1 MEILKRFQASRYVR
15 QLQSGERLQDA
26 QLIEARTQ
34 LGAMGASAVRALFD
48 GLGSS
53 HATPATLD
61 VLVSLV
67 SQDTLSSFVEGLR
80 SQSPYVMDAVAQVLS
95 TADTYDASQLLAL
108 YADERVQRAHLE
120 RVLEAQSNRVP
131 PTTLLRVLPNLG
143 KEARNSALRM
153 IERVSDPAILSDVIE
168 LSKHPEWWIRMHMA
182 RLLARVPGP
191 AANAAVSK
199 LVKDENGAVRL
210 EAVRSVARMKATQAI
225 PALCTRLRDQD
236 LKVQTSAIE
245 ALVGL
250 ADVSAVPHLLDALK
264 DESEYVRRGAVEVL
278 NQVVTVDAIK
288 DLVHALKDADW
299 WVRVR
304 SADALGT
311 LGGPRVVDAVLE
323 LTRDPDDFARRY
335 AIEILNTVPDSRAVP
350 ALIEALEDED
360 WWVRERAVD
369 ALGKS
374 GEGSAVEP
382 LLRMMG
388 RDARALPL
396 CVRALGA
403 IGGESVVE
411 PLCRLAESA
420 DPEARRESLQ
430 ALVGLVSR
438 ELPEPLRQNI
448 VAVLD
453 KAGMRVTRNTQ
464 KPMNVRG
471 TRGPDAK
478 GAGAASD
485 PASPAAGAGAG
496 SNTSG
501 ATGTPGLT
509 VPETAATPDAP
520 KLNMQKLA
528 PGAELAGRFRV
539 VQRIGGG
546 GFGTV
551 YLVEDVIVKESL
563 VLKILSP
570 QLSLDPTMIR
580 RFVQELKLSRRISHP
595 SVIRI
600 YDLLELDGSHAISME
615 HFPARDLG
623 ALLRQDGPLSPAR
636 AMHIAEQT
644 LEGLSAAHAA
654 GVFHRDIKPANLLVG
669 DGDQVKIVDFGL
681 ASVGHNAHSRLTQS
695 GILVGTPEYIAPE
708 QITGTDV
715 DARCDLY
722 SLGVVLYEAM
732 SGKQPFSGTNAVN
745 VLFQHLEPNVPA
757 LSTVAAGIPTTVSDV
772 VMKAMSRHAADRPAS
787 ATAMLEMV
795 RAAL

>member
-1 MEILKRFQASRYVR
+1 MEILKRFQAGRYVR
-15 QLQSGERLQDA
+15 QLQSGARLGDA
-26 QLIEARTQ
+26 QLLEARAQ
-34 LGAMGASAVRALFD
+34 LEAMGASGVRALFD
-48 GLGSS
+48 GLGSAP
-53 HATPATLD
+53 ATPQTLD
-61 VLVSLV
+61 ILERLV
-67 SQDTLSSFVEGLR
+67 SQDTLGLFAEGLR
-80 SQSPYVMDAVAQVLS
+80 SPTPHVVDAATQVLIR
-95 TADTYDASQLLAL
+95 ANTYDATQLLAL
-108 YADERVQRAHLE
+108 YADERISRARLE
-120 RVLEAQSNRVP
+120 AILEAQSKNVQP
-131 PTTLLRVLPNLG
+131 ITLLRVLPNLG
-143 KEARNSALRM
+143 KEARTCAFRM
-153 IERVSDPAILSDVIE
+153 LDRIVDSSILGDAVE
-168 LSKHPEWWIRMHMA
+168 LTQHPEWWIRLHVA
-182 RLLARVPGP
+182 RLLSRIPGP
-191 AANAAVSK
+191 AANAAMSK
-199 LVKDENGAVRL
+199 LVRDENGAVRL
-210 EAVRSVARMKATQAI
+210 EAVRGVAKMGAAEAI

-236 LKVQTSAIE
+236 LKVQTAAIE

-250 ADVSAVPHLLDALK
+250 ADVTAVPHLLDALR

-311 LGGPRVVDAVLE
+311 LGGPKVVDAVLE

-335 AIEILNTVPDSRAVP
+335 AIEILNTVPDPRAVP

-374 GEGSAVEP
+374 GAQSAVEP

-420 DPEARRESLQ
+420 DVDARRESLQ
-430 ALVGLVSR
+430 ALMAIAQT
-438 ELPEPLRQNI
+438 ELPESIRQSV

-453 KAGMRVTRNTQ
+453 KAGMRVNRAVR
-464 KPMNVRG
+464 KPMDVRG
-471 TRGPDAK
+471 SRRPDSSS
-478 GAGAASD
+478 GGNTPTSGSAA
-485 PASPAAGAGAG
+485 PASPV
-496 SNTSG
+496 
-501 ATGTPGLT
+501 PGGG
-509 VPETAATPDAP
+509 DAPAEGP
-520 KLNMQKLA
+520 KLNYQKLA
-528 PGAELAGRFRV
+528 PGVELIGRFRV

-551 YLVEDVIVKESL
+551 YLVEDVFVKETL

-570 QLSLDPTMIR
+570 QLSLDPTMIK
-580 RFVQELKLSRRISHP
+580 RFVQELKLSRRISHGN
-595 SVIRI
+595 VIRI
-600 YDLLELDGSHAISME
+600 YDLLDLGGSHAISME

-636 AMHIAEQT
+636 AMHVAEQT
-644 LEGLSAAHAA
+644 LDGLAAAHAA

-681 ASVGHNAHSRLTQS
+681 ASVGHSTHSRLTQS
-695 GILVGTPEYIAPE
+695 GILVGTPEYISPE

-732 SGKQPFSGTNAVN
+732 SGKQPFFGTNAVN
-745 VLFQHLEPNVPA
+745 VLFQHLEPNVPP
-757 LSTVAAGIPTTVSDV
+757 LSDVAAGIPSAVNDV
-772 VMKAMSRHAADRPAS
+772 VMRAMSRHAHDRPPGAL
-787 ATAMLEMV
+787 AMLEMV